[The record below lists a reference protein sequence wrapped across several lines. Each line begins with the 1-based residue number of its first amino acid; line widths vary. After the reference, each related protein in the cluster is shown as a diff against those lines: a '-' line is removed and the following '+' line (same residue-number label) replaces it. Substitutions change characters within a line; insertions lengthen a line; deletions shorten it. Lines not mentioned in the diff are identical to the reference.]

1 MCCVGIGKTT
11 LANEICA
18 KWARD
23 GFLSEDFTI
32 VILITLRTVQQ
43 RSLENVI
50 KKLIGENAYQLLKE
64 SLGVRCLIVLEGL
77 DEMAVERQQNDSLL
91 MELVKNVPME
101 FVKARIV
108 ITSRP
113 NACQEIK
120 ANRTIEIIGL
130 GDKEIMEFVQNSFP
144 GNPQS
149 VEAFSKQLDEYPQLY
164 SLCYVPMSL
173 VMIVRIF
180 NYKQQSLP
188 STLTELYHLFIV
200 MTLKREEKK
209 KSTTKHL
216 ASTTVVDPAEDIV
229 CKVFADF
236 PSDEIRKLLT
246 LCKLAYHGFF
256 KWHRKSF
263 SIMKRHNQ
271 KDPKI
276 IFTERRFDLN
286 RMHIY
291 THKDPTIIFTEND
304 LIQSGIE
311 VTDEFDGHGLLQ
323 FETLYQLTEDCV
335 TYNFIHLTVQEF
347 LCAVYMLTLSQE
359 EQYHLL
365 NEYFDHYPNVMIL
378 YCGLTK
384 LDYHKVVYYKLRS
397 HYSEITAMKCLYEG
411 QLNTPPKSLS
421 PFALDMSDITLL
433 PYDYHCLSFVYY
445 HYPVTQLDLQRCNIG
460 DKNAEILAK
469 WCFYKNNTK
478 LQTLILKENNL
489 TSEGI
494 KHVMKIV
501 TSELHYQLLLVM
513 LL

>member
-1 MCCVGIGKTT
+1 MMITISYSMCCVGIGKTT
-11 LANEICA
+11 LANEICV

-64 SLGVRCLIVLEGL
+64 SLGVKCLIILEGL
-77 DEMAVERQQNDSLL
+77 DEMAVERRQNDSLL

-113 NACQEIK
+113 NACQELK

-216 ASTTVVDPAEDIV
+216 TSTTVVDPAEEIV
-229 CKVFADF
+229 CKVFADI
-236 PSDEIRKLLT
+236 PSDEIKTLLT
-246 LCKLAYHGFF
+246 LSKLAYHGFF
-256 KWHRKSF
+256 KWHREGKYDWRKQRKQ
-263 SIMKRHNQ
+263 I
-271 KDPKI
+271 DP
-276 IFTERRFDLN
+276 R
-286 RMHIY
+286 
-291 THKDPTIIFTEND
+291 IIFTEND
-304 LIQSGIE
+304 LIQSGVD
-311 VTDEFDGHGLLQ
+311 VTDKFDGHGLLQ

-365 NEYFDHYPNVMIL
+365 NEYFDDYPNIMIL

-384 LDYHKVVYYKLRS
+384 LDYHKVVYSKLTS
-397 HYSEITAMKCLYEG
+397 HHSTVTTLKCLYEG

-421 PFALDMSDITLL
+421 PFVLDMDGITLL
-433 PYDYHCLSFVYY
+433 PYDCHCLSYVCY
-445 HYPVTQLDLQRCNIG
+445 HYPVTQLDLSFCHIG
-460 DKNAEILAK
+460 DKKAKILAK
-469 WCFYKNNTK
+469 WCFHKKNTK
-478 LQTLILKENNL
+478 LQTLKLWSNNL

-494 KHVMKIV
+494 IQVMNIV
-501 TSELHYQLLLVM
+501 TSEFHYQLLLVI

>member
-1 MCCVGIGKTT
+1 MITISYSICCVGIGKTT
-11 LANEICA
+11 LANEICV

-64 SLGVRCLIVLEGL
+64 SLGVKCLIILEGL
-77 DEMAVERQQNDSLL
+77 DEMAVERRQNDSLL

-101 FVKARIV
+101 FVKARII

-113 NACQEIK
+113 NACQELK

-144 GNPQS
+144 GNTQS

-216 ASTTVVDPAEDIV
+216 VSITVVDPAEEIV
-229 CKVFADF
+229 RKVFADI
-236 PSDEIRKLLT
+236 PSDEIKT
-246 LCKLAYHGFF
+246 LITLSKLAYHGFF
-256 KWHRKSF
+256 KWHREGRFNWK
-263 SIMKRHNQ
+263 KERNQ
-271 KDPKI
+271 MDP
-276 IFTERRFDLN
+276 R
-286 RMHIY
+286 
-291 THKDPTIIFTEND
+291 IIFTEND

-311 VTDEFDGHGLLQ
+311 VTDKFDGQGLLQ

-365 NEYFDHYPNVMIL
+365 NEYFDDYPNIMIL

-384 LDYHKVVYYKLRS
+384 LDYHKVVYSKLTS
-397 HYSEITAMKCLYEG
+397 HHSTVTAVKCLYEG

-421 PFALDMSDITLL
+421 PFVLDMRYITLL
-433 PYDYHCLSFVYY
+433 PYDCHCLSYTYF
-445 HYPVTQLDLQRCNIG
+445 HYPVIQLHLQSCHIG

-469 WCFYKNNTK
+469 WCFYKSNTK
-478 LQTLILKENNL
+478 LQTLRLGRNSL

-494 KHVMKIV
+494 VQVMKIV
-501 TSELHYQLLLVM
+501 TSELHYQLLLIIW
-513 LL
+513 L

>member
-1 MCCVGIGKTT
+1 MMITISYSMCCVGIGKTT
-11 LANEICA
+11 LANEICV

-32 VILITLRTVQQ
+32 IILITLRTVQQ
-43 RSLENVI
+43 TSLENVI

-64 SLGVRCLIVLEGL
+64 SLGVKCLIILEGL
-77 DEMAVERQQNDSLL
+77 DEMAVERRQNDSLL

-113 NACQEIK
+113 NACQELK

-130 GDKEIMEFVQNSFP
+130 GDQEIMEFVQNSFP
-144 GNPQS
+144 GNSQS

-188 STLTELYHLFIV
+188 STLTELYRLFIV
-200 MTLKREEKK
+200 MTLKRAEKK
-209 KSTTKHL
+209 KSTIKHL
-216 ASTTVVDPAEDIV
+216 VSTTVVDPAEEIV
-229 CKVFADF
+229 RKVFADI
-236 PSDEIRKLLT
+236 PSDEIKTLLT
-246 LCKLAYHGFF
+246 LSKLAYHGFF
-256 KWHRKSF
+256 KWHREGKYHWSKGRKQ
-263 SIMKRHNQ
+263 I
-271 KDPKI
+271 DP
-276 IFTERRFDLN
+276 R
-286 RMHIY
+286 
-291 THKDPTIIFTEND
+291 IIFTEND

-365 NEYFDHYPNVMIL
+365 NEYFDDYPNIMIL

-384 LDYHKVVYYKLRS
+384 LDYHKVVYSKLTS
-397 HYSEITAMKCLYEG
+397 HDSTVIITAVKCLYEG

-421 PFALDMSDITLL
+421 PFVLNMSHITLL
-433 PYDYHCLSFVYY
+433 PYDCHCLSYVCY
-445 HYPVTQLDLQRCNIG
+445 HYPVTQLDLRWCHIG
-460 DKNAEILAK
+460 DKNCAEILAK
-469 WCFYKNNTK
+469 WCFHKNNTK
-478 LQTLILKENNL
+478 LQTLQLWQNNL

-494 KHVMKIV
+494 AQVMNIV
-501 TSELHYQLLLVM
+501 TSELHYQLSLVILL
-513 LL
+513 

>member
-11 LANEICA
+11 LANEICV

-23 GFLSEDFTI
+23 GFLSKDFTI

-50 KKLIGENAYQLLKE
+50 TMLIGENAYQLLKE
-64 SLGVRCLIVLEGL
+64 SLGVKCLIILEGL
-77 DEMAVERQQNDSLL
+77 DEMAVERRQNDSLL

-113 NACQEIK
+113 NACRELK

-144 GNPQS
+144 GNSQS

-200 MTLKREEKK
+200 MTLKREENK

-216 ASTTVVDPAEDIV
+216 ASTTVVDPAEEIMR
-229 CKVFADF
+229 KVFADI
-236 PSDEIRKLLT
+236 PSDEIKTLLT
-246 LCKLAYHGFF
+246 LSKLAYHGFF
-256 KWHRKSF
+256 KWHREGRFNWK
-263 SIMKRHNQ
+263 KEHNQ
-271 KDPKI
+271 IDP
-276 IFTERRFDLN
+276 R
-286 RMHIY
+286 
-291 THKDPTIIFTEND
+291 IIFTEND
-304 LIQSGIE
+304 LIQSDIE

-323 FETLYQLTEDCV
+323 FETLYHLTDDCV

-365 NEYFDHYPNVMIL
+365 NEYFDDYPNIMIL

-384 LDYHKVVYYKLRS
+384 LDFHKVIYSKLTSRHS
-397 HYSEITAMKCLYEG
+397 TVTALKCLYEG

-421 PFALDMSDITLL
+421 PFVLDMKHITIL
-433 PYDYHCLSFVYY
+433 PYDCQCLSYTYFN
-445 HYPVTQLDLQRCNIG
+445 HPVTQLHLKCCRIG
-460 DKNAEILAK
+460 DKSAEILAK
-469 WCFYKNNTK
+469 WCLHKKNTR
-478 LQTLILKENNL
+478 LQTLDLWLNHL

-494 KHVMKIV
+494 KHIMKIV
-501 TSELHYQLLLVM
+501 TSELHYQLLLVI

>member
-11 LANEICA
+11 LANEICV
-18 KWARD
+18 KWAKD

-64 SLGVRCLIVLEGL
+64 SLGVKCLIILEGL
-77 DEMAVERQQNDSLL
+77 DEMAVERRQNDSLL

-113 NACQEIK
+113 NACQELK

-130 GDKEIMEFVQNSFP
+130 GDKEIMEFVQISFP
-144 GNPQS
+144 GNIQS

-180 NYKQQSLP
+180 KYKEQSLP
-188 STLTELYHLFIV
+188 STLTELYCLFIV

-216 ASTTVVDPAEDIV
+216 VSTTVVDPAEDIV
-229 CKVFADF
+229 RKVFADI
-236 PSDEIRKLLT
+236 PSDEIKTLLT

-256 KWHRKSF
+256 KWHG
-263 SIMKRHNQ
+263 
-271 KDPKI
+271 
-276 IFTERRFDLN
+276 ERRLDWKK
-286 RMHIY
+286 MHYQI
-291 THKDPTIIFTEND
+291 DPRIIFTEND

-311 VTDEFDGHGLLQ
+311 VTDEFDGQGLLQ

-365 NEYFDHYPNVMIL
+365 NEYFDDYPNIMIL

-384 LDYHKVVYYKLRS
+384 LDS
-397 HYSEITAMKCLYEG
+397 
-411 QLNTPPKSLS
+411 
-421 PFALDMSDITLL
+421 
-433 PYDYHCLSFVYY
+433 
-445 HYPVTQLDLQRCNIG
+445 
-460 DKNAEILAK
+460 
-469 WCFYKNNTK
+469 
-478 LQTLILKENNL
+478 
-489 TSEGI
+489 
-494 KHVMKIV
+494 
-501 TSELHYQLLLVM
+501 
-513 LL
+513 